1 MQIMNKL
8 RGKVREYDMRWHN
21 FLLDIGRETS
31 APAPSGLEVYDEIVR
46 HAQKRSDISDHLP
59 VLFAESLPVQPSL
72 IVELGVRGGES
83 TFAFERVAALCGS
96 KLVSVDID
104 DCVKASKYPDW
115 QFVKNDDIAF
125 AGRFGEW
132 CRQRGIIPS
141 IDILFID
148 TSHEFDHTVQE
159 LVHWFPFLSDRAKVF
174 FHDTNMKRVF
184 LRKDG
189 SKGIGWENDRG
200 VIAAMEQYLGTT
212 FDEDRDFVAF
222 ADGWMVKHHANC
234 SGLTIL
240 ERWQRATSKPSRGGA
255 ATHSQAR

>member
-21 FLLDIGRETS
+21 FLLGIGRETA
-31 APAPSGLEVYDEIVR
+31 APGPSGLEVYDEIVK

-104 DCVKASKYPDW
+104 DCLKASKYPDW
-115 QFVKNDDIAF
+115 QFVKSDDIAF
-125 AGRFGEW
+125 ASHFGEW
-132 CRQRGIIPS
+132 CRQRGITPS

-159 LVHWFPFLSDRAKVF
+159 
-174 FHDTNMKRVF
+174 
-184 LRKDG
+184 
-189 SKGIGWENDRG
+189 
-200 VIAAMEQYLGTT
+200 
-212 FDEDRDFVAF
+212 
-222 ADGWMVKHHANC
+222 
-234 SGLTIL
+234 
-240 ERWQRATSKPSRGGA
+240 
-255 ATHSQAR
+255 